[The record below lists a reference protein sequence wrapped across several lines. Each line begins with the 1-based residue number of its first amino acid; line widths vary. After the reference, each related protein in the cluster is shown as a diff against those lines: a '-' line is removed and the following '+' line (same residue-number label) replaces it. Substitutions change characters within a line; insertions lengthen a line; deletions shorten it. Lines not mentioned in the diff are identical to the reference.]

1 MQVSEMSER
10 LLLMVLIGI
19 CSVIF
24 IIGFIFKRMD
34 ILIRG
39 AIRGITGSVVIYGI
53 GFIMQA
59 VGCVS
64 LVGLNLW
71 TAGVCTVLG
80 LPGMV
85 VLYVIAVLNML

>member
-1 MQVSEMSER
+1 MSER

-39 AIRGITGSVVIYGI
+39 AIRGITGSVAIYGI

-59 VGCVS
+59 VGFVS

-71 TAGVCTVLG
+71 TAGVCTVMG

-85 VLYVIAVLNML
+85 VLYVIALLNML